1 MGSKQHRR
9 DPGPGADWVAMLPQE
24 WPPGPGQKA
33 GPQPAWRLPC
43 WLRAYIRA
51 YLRSVR
57 WLLDPSNREQATNIM
72 QTKAR
77 LDPEAAVRI
86 YEGAIE
92 RLLPD
97 AELTVAGIRS
107 VVDVM
112 VLAGL
117 IEPGAHPPQK
127 YVDLTFLTSVRNRLE
142 N

>member
-1 MGSKQHRR
+1 
-9 DPGPGADWVAMLPQE
+9 
-24 WPPGPGQKA
+24 
-33 GPQPAWRLPC
+33 
-43 WLRAYIRA
+43 
-51 YLRSVR
+51 
-57 WLLDPSNREQATNIM
+57 M
-72 QTKAR
+72 QTKAK
-77 LDPEAAVRI
+77 LDPEAAIRI

-97 AELTVAGIRS
+97 AELTEGGIHS

-127 YVDLTFLTSVRNRLE
+127 HIDLTFLSSVRNSLE